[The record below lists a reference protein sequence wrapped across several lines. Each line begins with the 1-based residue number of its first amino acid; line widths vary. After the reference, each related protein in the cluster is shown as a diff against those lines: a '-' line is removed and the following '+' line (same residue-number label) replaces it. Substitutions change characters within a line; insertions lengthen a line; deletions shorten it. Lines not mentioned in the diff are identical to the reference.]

1 MKNKKDD
8 GLLTGGAADAMLLY
22 NKVINKK
29 EVNGKII
36 PVKVFSQGLY
46 NRRIKERNLF
56 LTPDRE

>member
-1 MKNKKDD
+1 MIFYKDIGHITD
-8 GLLTGGAADAMLLY
+8 GAADAMLLY

-56 LTPDRE
+56 FTPDGE